1 MDSSNKKTAAAVVI
15 VLIVVLLFSWQYIGQ
30 EEEESSPME
39 GEWIVAESISMSV
52 AATAPLEYTVDYPPE
67 NIRVEGDVLTMTGA
81 GQSVE
86 FAMVSDIEAVSMD
99 YSLRCQLFL
108 HGDVLYMFMVNPAS
122 SEEASG
128 LISFVFVLT
137 RDGLVTVDDD
147 LPDMD
152 GNAYGVVAEL
162 YNENNALLEE
172 TAISF
177 LVEDQDMTALQLAV
191 SAWDVEDKALGFL
204 RTDGMGRVSIFCL
217 TTSGAVFNI
226 VLDNDV
232 VTALT
237 GVDSSF
243 SPRYYVFDGQGVLSE
258 DTYGLGDGTVIRGSG
273 GVEYTVDAFYEDG
286 RLCQKRA
293 DGSSSVIGVQ
303 APGAHGAF
311 AMVSASVAIVDVDG
325 VLRMIDAFIFI

>member
-1 MDSSNKKTAAAVVI
+1 MDKNNKKTAGAVVI
-15 VLIVVLLFSWQYIGQ
+15 VLIIVLLFSWQYIGQ
-30 EEEESSPME
+30 EGEESSPME
-39 GEWIVAESISMSV
+39 GEWIVADSIFMSV
-52 AATAPLEYTVDYPPE
+52 AATAPLEYSVDYPPE
-67 NIRVEGDVLTMTGA
+67 NIHVEGDVLTMTSA

-86 FAMVSDIEAVSMD
+86 FAMVSDTEAVSMD

-108 HGDVLYMFMVNPAS
+108 HGDILYMFMVNPAS
-122 SEEASG
+122 QEGDSG
-128 LISFVFVLT
+128 LISYVYVLT
-137 RDGLVTVDDD
+137 RDGLVTVDDG

-152 GNAYGVVAEL
+152 GNAYGVVAEQ
-162 YNENNALLEE
+162 YSENNALLEE

-177 LVEDQDMTALQLAV
+177 LVVDQDMTALKLAV
-191 SAWDVEDKALGFL
+191 SAGDVEDKALGFL
-204 RTDGMGRVSIFCL
+204 KTDDTGRVAIFCL

-226 VLDNDV
+226 VLDNGV

-243 SPRYYVFDGQGVLSE
+243 SPRYYVFDGQGILSE

-303 APGAHGAF
+303 APGAHGTF
-311 AMVSASVAIVDVDG
+311 AMVSASMAIVDVEG